1 MPFSVACSQ
10 QQNYY
15 SHDKGRLSIQLKG
28 HQPLL
33 CKSRIQ
39 APTGALGIRLFIRLF
54 KIRLNSPNMNHIF
67 SERLWYPLY
76 NIQYNQDTIIIRF
89 W

>member
-28 HQPLL
+28 QQPLL

-39 APTGALGIRLFIRLF
+39 APTGALGIRLFITLF
-54 KIRLNSPNMNHIF
+54 KSGSTALKYIH
-67 SERLWYPLY
+67 ERKKP
-76 NIQYNQDTIIIRF
+76 
-89 W
+89 